1 MISYAAGLTA
11 PTIKSISAN
20 IDYAAGTAAIYLDGS
35 PKASGALTSAG
46 ATSATDSSETR
57 IMAGQGGANPTAG
70 DVHAVHVSEAS
81 MGPLEHAALVA
92 GIIAE
97 SY

>member
-1 MISYAAGLTA
+1 V
-11 PTIKSISAN
+11 
-20 IDYAAGTAAIYLDGS
+20 DGS

-70 DVHAVHVSEAS
+70 DVHAVHVSETAL
-81 MGPLEHAALVA
+81 GPLDHAALVA
-92 GIIAE
+92 TIRAE